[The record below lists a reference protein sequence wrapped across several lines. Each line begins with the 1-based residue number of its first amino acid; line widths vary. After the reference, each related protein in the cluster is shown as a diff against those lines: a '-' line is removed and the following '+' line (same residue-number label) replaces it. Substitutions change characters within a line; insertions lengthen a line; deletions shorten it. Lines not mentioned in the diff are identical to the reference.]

1 MAVKSYSVLINNKI
15 NEFNKVINVDPDKS
29 ISIRAF
35 LIGSISQ
42 GVSKI
47 SDALLSEDVFSTIN
61 CLRKLNCKII
71 KKSKNEYEV
80 FGKGLGSYYA
90 KKNTLLNLGN
100 SGTGLRLISSII
112 STTPDLEVNLT
123 GDSSLKKR
131 NMSKLIS
138 LLSEFGAE
146 IFPKNKINLPFKL
159 RSSNFPVAIKYVAG
173 NSAQLKSA
181 AILGALN
188 SYGTSTVHES
198 FKTRDHT
205 ENLLTKNS
213 KNISFKDKKN
223 VIKICGKQPLNSF
236 NIKVP
241 SDPSSAAFFAAICI
255 LNNKSNLR
263 IKNVCINPKRL
274 GFYNILKKHGA
285 KIKFKNVKRKNNEV
299 VGDII
304 VKNSNLKPLK
314 TSSKYYPSTTDEYV
328 ILSVCAAM
336 TPGVSVFNGIGDLSN
351 KESSRAQEMKNILN
365 QVGIK
370 CKVTKDVMKV
380 YGKRKILNERKKI
393 IQVKKLNDHR
403 ICMAVICLSL
413 VTGIKC
419 NIKNFETVE
428 TSSPSFLKIIK
439 SVGGKFEIKKN

>member
-1 MAVKSYSVLINNKI
+1 M
-15 NEFNKVINVDPDKS
+15 
-29 ISIRAF
+29 
-35 LIGSISQ
+35 
-42 GVSKI
+42 
-47 SDALLSEDVFSTIN
+47 
-61 CLRKLNCKII
+61 KL
-71 KKSKNEYEV
+71 
-80 FGKGLGSYYA
+80 F
-90 KKNTLLNLGN
+90 
-100 SGTGLRLISSII
+100 
-112 STTPDLEVNLT
+112 
-123 GDSSLKKR
+123 
-131 NMSKLIS
+131 
-138 LLSEFGAE
+138 
-146 IFPKNKINLPFKL
+146 
-159 RSSNFPVAIKYVAG
+159 
-173 NSAQLKSA
+173 
-181 AILGALN
+181 
-188 SYGTSTVHES
+188 
-198 FKTRDHT
+198 
-205 ENLLTKNS
+205 
-213 KNISFKDKKN
+213 
-223 VIKICGKQPLNSF
+223 
-236 NIKVP
+236 VP
-241 SDPSSAAFFAAICI
+241 GDPSSAAFFCALTIFTKNSK
-255 LNNKSNLR
+255 LK
-263 IKNVCINPKRL
+263 IKNVCLNSRRT

-413 VTGIKC
+413 ATGIKC